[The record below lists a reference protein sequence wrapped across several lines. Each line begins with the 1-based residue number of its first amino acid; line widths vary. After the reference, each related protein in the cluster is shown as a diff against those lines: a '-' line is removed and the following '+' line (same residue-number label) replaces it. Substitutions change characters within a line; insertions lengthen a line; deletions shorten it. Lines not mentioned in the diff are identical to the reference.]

1 VLNRIASLL
10 TGKTDGHGGDAGGRD
25 RRITIAACV
34 LLIEM
39 AGADDDFAASE
50 VDRIRDILT
59 RDLAVPP
66 EDVEAIL
73 GVAGEERE
81 GAMDLWTYTNVIN
94 RSYGKAEKL
103 KLIEMIWEIAYSD
116 GRLDQYEDHL
126 VHKLAN
132 LLHVS
137 HSELIAAKLRV
148 KELLNRL

>member
-1 VLNRIASLL
+1 VLNKIASLL
-10 TGKTDGHGGDAGGRD
+10 AAKKDGAGGDAGGRD

-34 LLIEM
+34 LLLEM
-39 AGADDDFAASE
+39 AGADDEFAASE
-50 VDRIRDILT
+50 MDRIREILT
-59 RDLAVPP
+59 GDLAVAPD
-66 EDVEAIL
+66 DVGAIL
-73 GVAGEERE
+73 AVAGEERE

-94 RSYGKAEKL
+94 ENYSKAEKL

-137 HSELIAAKLRV
+137 HGELISAKLRV
-148 KELLNRL
+148 KELLNRS